1 MNLSFTRNFTFNT
14 TKHYFFQ
21 YFYQSHCNYLSKM
34 GYMGKEQAVFEQLT
48 LSDIKMWSSPEL
60 KTFNNYARITTNNR
74 GKIRISWACFLSL
87 FSFEL
92 IQQAFQVVFEQF
104 QNLENHIFKILKEK
118 LHISCIVGSFF
129 LRIVLLL
136 E

>member
-1 MNLSFTRNFTFNT
+1 
-14 TKHYFFQ
+14 
-21 YFYQSHCNYLSKM
+21 
-34 GYMGKEQAVFEQLT
+34 MGKEQAT

-60 KTFNNYARITTNNR
+60 KTFNNYAIITTNNR
-74 GKIRISWACFLSL
+74 GKIRISWVCFLSL

-104 QNLENHIFKILKEK
+104 QNPENHIFKILKEK

-129 LRIVLLL
+129 LRIV
-136 E
+136 